1 VVKQYVEKQGH
12 ALLRKPF
19 DLETLGEKVQDM
31 LEEGAG
37 AKQSSP
43 PPAT

>member
-31 LEEGAG
+31 LGDAKAG
-37 AKQSSP
+37 AKQ
-43 PPAT
+43 